1 MTTRRLFTEL
11 TSDDLS
17 FLAGAI
23 ERGRLTSPFNDAAI
37 SKLGLS
43 NSQSIAKDLQ
53 SLSYKNF
60 GAPQVELLLRSIE
73 AERRERVLPT
83 EELVITGPDVD
94 GCVRDTSVVAEQL
107 FNEAKTSVLMAW
119 YALYDGRSIFQT
131 LSQRM
136 ELLPDLNVR
145 LCLDISRQGAD
156 TTRDEDIVARFSAR
170 FLKYDWPAARLPEVY
185 YDPRGLLLQREAR
198 AVLHAKC
205 IVIDG
210 RKALVTSANPTPAA
224 YHKNIELGVIL
235 KDSDIPQQIELY
247 FSSLIDSNVL
257 RRLQLL

>member
-1 MTTRRLFTEL
+1 LNSGRLFTEL

-17 FLAGAI
+17 CLADAI

-53 SLSYKNF
+53 GLSYKNL
-60 GAPQVELLLRSIE
+60 GDPQVEFLLRCIE

-94 GCVRDTSVVAEQL
+94 GCVRDTSVVVEQL
-107 FNEAKTSVLMAW
+107 FSEAQTSVLMAW

-136 ELLPDLNVR
+136 ESFPDLNVR
-145 LCLDISRQGAD
+145 LCLDISRQGSD
-156 TTRDEDIVARFSAR
+156 TTRDDDIVARFSSR
-170 FLKYDWPAARLPEVY
+170 FLKFEWPGTRLPQVY
-185 YDPRGLLLQREAR
+185 YDPRGLQLQRKTR

-224 YHKNIELGVIL
+224 YHRNIELGIIL
-235 KDSDIPQQIELY
+235 ENSDVPQQIEKY
-247 FSSLIDSNVL
+247 FSSLIDAEFL
-257 RRLQLL
+257 KRLHLS